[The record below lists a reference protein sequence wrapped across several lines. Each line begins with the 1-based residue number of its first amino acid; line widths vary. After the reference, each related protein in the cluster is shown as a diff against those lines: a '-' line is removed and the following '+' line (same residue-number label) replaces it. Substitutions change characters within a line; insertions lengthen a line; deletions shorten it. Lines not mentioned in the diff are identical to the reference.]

1 METIMFVAICV
12 VAALAVAL
20 LFKYVPELARKTI
33 TRPIL
38 RYNRLGTLV
47 LYALP
52 ALGLGGTAI
61 LVLLRQYG
69 FLALSIYLVIP
80 MILAPA
86 IYVAYR
92 NRKPAD
98 LSYGDRGFR
107 LLLILYLLLF
117 ALSACLLYAF
127 DVRPFLYYVT
137 VAGIATAVL
146 LQILLFKPDRTK
158 TGLILLQ
165 VAALTLNIIWGMSLK
180 YYYFVG
186 RTDILGHAWFVE
198 NILRYGHVT
207 QVFEV
212 YQPFAL
218 WHFLMS
224 ATYMISETS
233 LPVYTIMFIACGLVY
248 ALTTFAVY
256 YVTDKVTGNV
266 RIALLTA
273 LFMSFYHFFVLQ
285 GTEPMPRSITGCLLI
300 ILIILFLGSKDRM
313 NYLLAFLLT
322 LGVIMFHTVS
332 IAFFLAILLLVYVT
346 GKVFGGKD
354 AFPLLDLKYF
364 VIAGAMTAV
373 YWGLFGGVLL
383 EKLTYNINVDA
394 PTGVITQ
401 SVVETPLYEL
411 FNYLQYM
418 PFLLFIVLG
427 ILLALRM
434 PGKRQA
440 LCVFVTTTLVL
451 IPLTFPGPLLLLNK
465 LNVNFGIDRFYE
477 NGYLFMGMAAA
488 IGLFVIF
495 SRAGKYMK
503 IALVGTFAVLVILSM
518 SNDFIATDNPL
529 VKRPFYTHYLTE
541 SDIAGAD
548 HIRDMANTSVLADY
562 PIVRYLM
569 YNDYVQLPTLIW
581 MDAKNN
587 TIIPSDPRFPVIYR
601 KGELSNRPLDIL
613 SVDEIKGPGFTYYVP
628 WTQMTYVNQSAPV
641 WKDLENYNRIYDSNT
656 MEGYY

>member
-1 METIMFVAICV
+1 MEPIMLVAICAI
-12 VAALAVAL
+12 AAAVAL
-20 LFKYVPELARKTI
+20 LLIYVLKHARITL
-33 TRPIL
+33 TRPFL

-52 ALGLGGTAI
+52 VLGLGGTVV

-80 MILAPA
+80 MILGPG
-86 IYVAYR
+86 IYLAYR
-92 NRKPAD
+92 NRKPVD
-98 LSYGDRGFR
+98 QSYGDRGFR

-117 ALSACLLYAF
+117 ALSAFLLYAF
-127 DVRPFLYYVT
+127 EVRPFLYYVI

-165 VAALTLNIIWGMSLK
+165 IAALTLNIIWGMSLK

-207 QVFEV
+207 QAFEV

-224 ATYMISETS
+224 ALYMISGTS
-233 LPVYTIMFIACGLVY
+233 LHVYTVMFIACGLVY

-266 RIALLTA
+266 RIALLAA
-273 LFMSFYHFFVLQ
+273 LFMSFYHFFILQ

-300 ILIILFLGSKDRM
+300 ILIILFMGSKDRR
-313 NYLLAFLLT
+313 YYPLVLILT

-332 IAFFLAILLLVYVT
+332 IAFFLAILLMVYVT

-354 AFPLLDLKYF
+354 TFPMLDLKYF

-383 EKLTYNINVDA
+383 EKLTYNINVEA

-401 SVVETPLYEL
+401 SVIETPLYEL

-418 PFLLFIVLG
+418 PFVLFIILG
-427 ILLALRM
+427 ILLALRSS
-434 PGKRQA
+434 GIRRA
-440 LCVFVTTTLVL
+440 LCVFATTTLVL

-488 IGLFVIF
+488 IGLYVIY

-503 IALVGTFAVLVILSM
+503 TALVGIFAVLVILSL

-587 TIIPSDPRFPVIYR
+587 TLIESDPPSPMIFR
-601 KGELSNRPLDIL
+601 KGELARRPLDIL
-613 SVDEIKGPGFTYYVP
+613 SVDDIQGPMFSYYVP
-628 WTQMTYVNQSAPV
+628 WTRMTYFNESAPV
-641 WKDLENYNRIYDSNT
+641 WKDFANYSRIYDSNT
-656 MEGYY
+656 MECYY